1 VSFQDQN
8 NRRKSRQIKVGDVLV
23 GGDADISIQ
32 SMTNTKTTDVKGTLA
47 QIKQLEDAGAD
58 IVRVSVPDKDS
69 ADAFAKI
76 KKSTN
81 MPLVADIHF
90 DYMMALEAIKG
101 KADCIR
107 INPGNIGKEEKVK
120 QVVSAAKDNGVPIRV
135 GVNAG
140 SLERKL
146 QIKYGEP
153 NADALVESAL
163 GHINILQQL
172 NFDDFKLSM
181 KASDVFLTIESYR
194 KIAKLID
201 QPLHLGVTE
210 AGGFRS
216 GAVKSAVGM
225 GALLLEGIGDT
236 LRVSLAS
243 DPVDE
248 IKVGWDILKSLKIR
262 SRGINFIACPSC
274 SRMNFDVIGTMNKLE
289 SRLEDITEDLDV
301 AVIGCY
307 VNGPGESKHTAIGV
321 TGGSPK
327 NLIYIDG
334 KPNHKVESENLAE
347 HLEELIRD
355 KVKKIKL
362 EADSVIVRSK

>member
-1 VSFQDQN
+1 M
-8 NRRKSRQIKVGDVLV
+8 VGDVAV
-23 GGDADISIQ
+23 GGNAPISVQ
-32 SMTNTKTTDVKGTLA
+32 SMTNTLTTDVKATVK
-47 QIKQLEDAGAD
+47 QIKQLEEAGAD
-58 IVRVSVPDKDS
+58 IVRVSVPDQES
-69 ADAFAKI
+69 AEAFGKI
-76 KKSTN
+76 KKQATV
-81 MPLVADIHF
+81 PLVADIHF

-107 INPGNIGKEEKVK
+107 INPGNIGKEEKIKEVI
-120 QVVSAAKDNGVPIRV
+120 SAAKDNGVPIRV

-153 NADALVESAL
+153 TPDALVESAL
-163 GHINILQQL
+163 NHINILKKL
-172 NFDDFKLSM
+172 NFDDFKLSI
-181 KASDVFLTIESYR
+181 KASDVFMTIESYK
-194 KIAKLID
+194 KISKLID
-201 QPLHLGVTE
+201 QPLHLGITE

-216 GAVKSAVGM
+216 GTVKSSVGL
-225 GALLLEGIGDT
+225 GSLLLEGIGDT
-236 LRVSLAS
+236 IRISLAS

-274 SRMNFDVIGTMNKLE
+274 SRMNFDVIGTMNQLE
-289 SRLEDITEDLDV
+289 SRLEDIKEDLDV

-307 VNGPGESKHTAIGV
+307 VNGPGESKHTTIGV

-334 KPNHKVESENLAE
+334 KPDHKVDSNELAE
-347 HLEELIRD
+347 HLEGLIRD
-355 KVKKIKL
+355 KIKKNKEQESNLILK
-362 EADSVIVRSK
+362 S

>member
-1 VSFQDQN
+1 MSFKDQN

-23 GGDADISIQ
+23 GGDAEISIQ

-58 IVRVSVPDKDS
+58 IIRVSVPDKDS

-120 QVVSAAKDNGVPIRV
+120 QVVSAAKDNGIPIRV

-334 KPNHKVESENLAE
+334 KPNHKVESKELAE
-347 HLEELIRD
+347 HLEELIRE
-355 KVKKIKL
+355 KVKKRKSD
-362 EADSVIVRSK
+362 AGSVIVRSN